1 MPKFRNFANDIKKH
15 KNMTTIAA
23 NNTPTDISIA
33 RSYWRTLSML
43 SDSVKL
49 RLASMLTASIVEKA
63 DKRESSAELTQRM
76 LKKYSGVWVGDESP
90 KEIIAAIHEN
100 SSIRNAVQL

>member
-1 MPKFRNFANDIKKH
+1 MA
-15 KNMTTIAA
+15 TITAS
-23 NNTPTDISIA
+23 NIPTDISIA
-33 RSYWRTLSML
+33 RSYWRTLSSL

-49 RLASMLTASIVEKA
+49 RLASMLTTSIVEKA

-76 LKKYSGVWVGDESP
+76 LKKYRGAWVGDESAD
-90 KEIIAAIHEN
+90 EIIAAIREN